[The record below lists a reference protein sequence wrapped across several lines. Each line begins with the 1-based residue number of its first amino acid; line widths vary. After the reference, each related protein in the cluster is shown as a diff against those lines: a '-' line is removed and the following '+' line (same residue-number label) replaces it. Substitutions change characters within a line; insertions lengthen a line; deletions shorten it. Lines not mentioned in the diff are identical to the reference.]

1 MKISIKETQNPTII
15 KFEFPDFIT
24 QNQNFEF
31 KNIDEAKNSPLAQQL
46 FYLPFVKTVYISGNF
61 IAIERFSIVDWK
73 DVQDDV
79 AEQIENFVNDG
90 GVIVLPTENATK
102 KQPISVYGET
112 TPNPASLKFVVNKA
126 LTKTS
131 AEFKNIDEA
140 KASPLAQE
148 LFKFHYVKEIFI
160 TENYVSVTKYD
171 SISWD
176 EITLELRTFIKQFL
190 ENGGTVLDESLIAT
204 DIKQEKQQIKNF
216 DNLDVTSQQIINI
229 LEEYVKP
236 AVAADGGN
244 ILFDS
249 YDEDSKKVKVVL
261 QGSCNGSIH
270 ARRIVPLRVL
280 RASPQHPS
288 PGMFQTD
295 EHDRCGVEREQL
307 TQHQATQHRQAQR
320 LTQFSAHTEREC
332 QRDCA
337 EHGGHRGHQYR
348 AQPRLC
354 RQKNRLRGGAPRA
367 LGLQRHINHQD
378 GIFLDNANQHQN
390 TNRGNDGE
398 FHPKHP

>member
-1 MKISIKETQNPTII
+1 MENIFVKFAKKYTIQMKISIKETQNPTII

-140 KASPLAQE
+140 AASPLAQE

-249 YDEDSKKVKVVL
+249 YDETDKKVKVVL
-261 QGSCNGSIH
+261 QGSCNGCPSSTFTLKNGIENMLKSMLNDNE
-270 ARRIVPLRVL
+270 IV
-280 RASPQHPS
+280 
-288 PGMFQTD
+288 
-295 EHDRCGVEREQL
+295 VE
-307 TQHQATQHRQAQR
+307 
-320 LTQFSAHTEREC
+320 
-332 QRDCA
+332 
-337 EHGGHRGHQYR
+337 
-348 AQPRLC
+348 
-354 RQKNRLRGGAPRA
+354 A
-367 LGLQRHINHQD
+367 LNG
-378 GIFLDNANQHQN
+378 
-390 TNRGNDGE
+390 
-398 FHPKHP
+398 